1 MNKGCY
7 PGQEVVARMDT
18 YGNVRRHLVGLVM
31 NGSIIPPR
39 GAKLFSGDR
48 EVGWVSSAVHSP
60 QFKTPIA
67 LAFPLRDFSAP
78 GTNLTI
84 EVDGARHGATIH
96 ALPFYRH
103 A

>member
-1 MNKGCY
+1 
-7 PGQEVVARMDT
+7 MDT

-48 EVGWVSSAVHSP
+48 EVGWVSSAIHSP

-84 EVDGARHGATIH
+84 DVDGARHGATIH

>member
-1 MNKGCY
+1 
-7 PGQEVVARMDT
+7 
-18 YGNVRRHLVGLVM
+18 M

-39 GAKLFSGDR
+39 GAKLFSGER
-48 EVGWVSSAVHSP
+48 EVGWVSSATHSP
-60 QFKTPIA
+60 QLKTPIA

-84 EVDGARHGATIH
+84 KDDGARLDATVR
-96 ALPFYRH
+96 ALPFYRR